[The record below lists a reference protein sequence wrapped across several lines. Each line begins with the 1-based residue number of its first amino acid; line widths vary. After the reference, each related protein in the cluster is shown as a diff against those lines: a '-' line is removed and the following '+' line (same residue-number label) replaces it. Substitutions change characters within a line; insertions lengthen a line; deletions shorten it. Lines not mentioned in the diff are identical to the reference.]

1 MPSRAT
7 PATVRTQINSGSL
20 APIYLLVGDDE
31 REKSILAMEFGE
43 SVEEDFRPFNVER
56 FHGGD
61 ATIRR
66 VVDAARTM
74 PFGAGRRIVVV
85 LHAER
90 LLEPKRAGAG
100 APRDLEVLEAYLNDP
115 GPHTTLVI
123 ATARLDRRTRF
134 SRLLLRQ
141 CVEVECSEADAIA
154 NAPQWVRAAL
164 AEAGLRPDADA
175 VRLIV
180 ERAGEQAGR
189 LRADVERLTLFAA
202 GQERVSVQDVEA
214 VVGAAVAG
222 DDWAVT
228 QAIQRGQVREALSA
242 LALSLESGAVPFM
255 VLGQLAWFVRAR
267 FPPERVP
274 RVIEAVFET
283 DLALKNSA
291 GEPRVLLERLVVLL
305 CDGVSGR

>member
-1 MPSRAT
+1 M
-7 PATVRTQINSGSL
+7 
-20 APIYLLVGDDE
+20 
-31 REKSILAMEFGE
+31 
-43 SVEEDFRPFNVER
+43 
-56 FHGGD
+56 
-61 ATIRR
+61 
-66 VVDAARTM
+66 
-74 PFGAGRRIVVV
+74 
-85 LHAER
+85 
-90 LLEPKRAGAG
+90 
-100 APRDLEVLEAYLNDP
+100 
-115 GPHTTLVI
+115 
-123 ATARLDRRTRF
+123 
-134 SRLLLRQ
+134 
-141 CVEVECSEADAIA
+141 
-154 NAPQWVRAAL
+154 
-164 AEAGLRPDADA
+164 
-175 VRLIV
+175 RLIV

-283 DLALKNSA
+283 DLALKSSA